1 MMIMIT
7 MVRIWRKE
15 VEMSDYQVE
24 MGRLQE
30 VAVEITTTQMCLA
43 SPFSSM
49 RRRGADIIGSVFAA
63 SEQRNQYLFTGKG
76 FMEG

>member
-1 MMIMIT
+1 M
-7 MVRIWRKE
+7 E

-30 VAVEITTTQMCLA
+30 VVEEITTTPMCLA

-49 RRRGADIIGSVFAA
+49 RRRGAGTTGSVFAA
-63 SEQRNQYLFTGKG
+63 SEQRN
-76 FMEG
+76 

>member
-1 MMIMIT
+1 M
-7 MVRIWRKE
+7 E

-30 VAVEITTTQMCLA
+30 VVVEITTTQMCLA

-49 RRRGADIIGSVFAA
+49 RRRGAGITGSVFAA
-63 SEQRNQYLFTGKG
+63 SEQRKSYLFTGKG

>member
-1 MMIMIT
+1 MIT

-15 VEMSDYQVE
+15 VKMSDLQVE

-30 VAVEITTTQMCLA
+30 VVVEITTTQMCLA

-49 RRRGADIIGSVFAA
+49 RRRGAGTTGSVFAA
-63 SEQRNQYLFTGKG
+63 SEQRN
-76 FMEG
+76 